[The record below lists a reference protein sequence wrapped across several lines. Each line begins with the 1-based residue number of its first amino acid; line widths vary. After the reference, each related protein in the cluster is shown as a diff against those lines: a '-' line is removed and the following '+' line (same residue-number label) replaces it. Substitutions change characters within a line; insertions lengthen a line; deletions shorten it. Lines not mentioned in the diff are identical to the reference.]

1 MNIGLPLDQLPFSRR
16 QCLQWGGLMAGATA
30 WPRVGIAAGTGERV
44 RRPARACILVYLLGG
59 PPHLDMFDL
68 KPNAPSEVRGPFS
81 PIATN
86 VPDLQICE
94 HLPRLATRADRFALL
109 RAVSHPNANHT
120 PMIYYTLTGRHVDQP
135 EIDND
140 ISPPRRTDFPNVGS
154 IISRLSPPRP
164 GLPGYIALPECG
176 IRSNEG
182 NIRAADPLRG
192 GRGGFLGA
200 TCDPFILN
208 GDPRSAKSLPE
219 IILPDEVDRL
229 RFDRRLALL
238 SAINARSPSNLG
250 SRGFDLLHQTAVQ
263 LTGTPRDERLY
274 SLDRESEATR
284 EKFGRHRFGQS
295 LLLARRFV
303 EAGVPFVG
311 IYFNHMSRCDGWDT
325 HGKNFEGCQQELL
338 PLVDQGLSALID
350 DLTERGL
357 FEDVIVTCYGE
368 FGRTP
373 KINKDAGRDHWG
385 ECSTTFLAGGGIK
398 GGSVYGESDA
408 LGAYP
413 KANKVD
419 PIDVHA
425 TIFDRLGL
433 DPHMTI
439 HDPLSRPHAIS
450 NGRVIE
456 AIL

>member
-1 MNIGLPLDQLPFSRR
+1 MNTPSLLASTALSRR
-16 QCLQWGGLMAGATA
+16 HCLKWGGLLAGTST
-30 WPRVGIAAGTGERV
+30 WPAAGLAAEANV

-68 KPNAPSEVRGPFS
+68 KPEAPVEVRGPFS
-81 PIATN
+81 PISTS

-94 HLPRLATRADRFALL
+94 HLPKLAARAHRFALL
-109 RAVSHPNANHT
+109 RAVSHPNAHHT

-140 ISPPRRTDFPNVGS
+140 ISPPRRTDFPNIGS
-154 IISRLSPPRP
+154 IIAKRKPAPS
-164 GLPGYIALPECG
+164 GLPGCLAVPELG
-176 IRSNEG
+176 IRSNED

-192 GRGGFLGA
+192 GRGGFLGQA
-200 TCDPFILN
+200 YDPFILN
-208 GDPRSAKSLPE
+208 GDPRMAKSLPE
-219 IILPDEVDRL
+219 VVLPEDVDRL

-238 SAINARSPSNLG
+238 STINSRHPAG
-250 SRGFDLLHQTAVQ
+250 SRSSPFDLLQSTAVR
-263 LTGTPRDERLY
+263 LTGSPTDERLY
-274 SLDRESEATR
+274 SVDREPDR
-284 EKFGRHRFGQS
+284 VRDRYGRHRFGQS

-303 EAGVPFVG
+303 EAGVPFVS
-311 IYFNHMSRCDGWDT
+311 IYFNHMTRCDGWDT
-325 HGKNFEGCQQELL
+325 HGKNFEGCEQELL
-338 PLVDQGLSALID
+338 PIVDQGLSGLMD

-357 FEDVIVTCYGE
+357 FDDVLVACYGE

-385 ECSTTFLAGGGIK
+385 HCSSTWLCGGGIR
-398 GGSVYGESDA
+398 GGAVFGESDA
-408 LGAYP
+408 LAAYP

-425 TIFDRLGL
+425 TLFHRLGL
-433 DPHMTI
+433 DPGTEI
-439 HDPLSRPHAIS
+439 VDALSRPHAIS
-450 NGRVIE
+450 QGRVID